1 MSEAKKSNA
10 LIKKLIKY
18 AIIFVMA
25 YLVITKIVP
34 WGLKFNMYGTDKFD
48 SKLWI
53 KESEVFEI
61 GPSSISDK
69 TYTVKS
75 YRCSMYND
83 LMKNHL
89 KKGMKL
95 KEVTDMLG
103 DYRSVDYCT
112 NKKVKCISYT
122 LGSCLK
128 GIFNKS
134 LIVEF
139 FGHYDRQFMYVCFD
153 GNEEFISSGKSYGK
167 KKYSYSVCE
176 GENNT
181 ILCGKYSVDCT
192 RAPRMGGKDN
202 DEVIYDEVEFE
213 QW

>member
-18 AIIFVMA
+18 AIIFVMV

-34 WGLKFNMYGTDKFD
+34 WGLKLNMYGADKFD
-48 SKLWI
+48 SELWI

-83 LMKNHL
+83 LTKNHL

-95 KEVTDMLG
+95 KEVTEMLG
-103 DYRSVDYCT
+103 DYSSVYYCT
-112 NKKVKCISYT
+112 NKKVKCVTYQ

-139 FGHYDRQFMYVCFD
+139 FGYYDRQFMYVCFD
-153 GNEEFISSGKSYGK
+153 GNEGFISNGKNYGSNYYPYLVCDGK
-167 KKYSYSVCE
+167 NNTVGCYKYECWTSPRLGS
-176 GENNT
+176 ENNSAV
-181 ILCGKYSVDCT
+181 ILDK
-192 RAPRMGGKDN
+192 
-202 DEVIYDEVEFE
+202 FE

>member
-10 LIKKLIKY
+10 FIKKLIKY
-18 AIIFVMA
+18 AIMFVMA

-34 WGLKFNMYGTDKFD
+34 WGLKVNMYGADKFD
-48 SKLWI
+48 SELWI

-83 LMKNHL
+83 LTNNHL

-95 KEVTDMLG
+95 KEVTDMFG
-103 DYRSVDYCT
+103 DEGMDLLYYCT
-112 NKKVKCISYT
+112 NKKAKCIAYA
-122 LGSCLK
+122 LGSCLN
-128 GIFNKS
+128 GVLNKS
-134 LIVEF
+134 LIVKY
-139 FGHYDRQFMYVCFD
+139 FGYYDRQYMYVCFD
-153 GNEEFISSGKSYGK
+153 GNEELISSGKSFGDN
-167 KKYSYSVCE
+167 KYPYLVCE
-176 GENNT
+176 GKDNT
-181 ILCGKYSVDCT
+181 VACGKYSGNCT
-192 RAPRMGGKDN
+192 KAPWISSTGRI
-202 DEVIYDEVEFE
+202 IYDKIEFE

>member
-10 LIKKLIKY
+10 FIKKLIKY

-25 YLVITKIVP
+25 YLIITKIVP
-34 WGLKFNMYGTDKFD
+34 LGLKFNMYGTDKFD
-48 SKLWI
+48 SKLWN
-53 KESEVFEI
+53 KTSI
-61 GPSSISDK
+61 GKRTGRIIQDWDD
-69 TYTVKS
+69 

-83 LMKNHL
+83 LTKNHL

-181 ILCGKYSVDCT
+181 ILCGKYSGDCT

-202 DEVIYDEVEFE
+202 DEVIYDEVDFE

>member
-1 MSEAKKSNA
+1 MTEKQKVSLLNRLNDYKDHLITNMTDKELYNDCWKISDINRLNKD
-10 LIKKLIKY
+10 LRFIKKLIKY

-53 KESEVFEI
+53 KEWERIEI
-61 GPSSISDK
+61 QATKSNDK
-69 TYTVKS
+69 SHKYVH

-83 LMKNHL
+83 VMKNHL

-122 LGSCLK
+122 LGSCL
-128 GIFNKS
+128 
-134 LIVEF
+134 
-139 FGHYDRQFMYVCFD
+139 
-153 GNEEFISSGKSYGK
+153 
-167 KKYSYSVCE
+167 
-176 GENNT
+176 
-181 ILCGKYSVDCT
+181 
-192 RAPRMGGKDN
+192 
-202 DEVIYDEVEFE
+202 
-213 QW
+213 

>member
-1 MSEAKKSNA
+1 MNKVEILKLLRKKP
-10 LIKKLIKY
+10 IKY
-18 AIIFVMA
+18 LIIIILLYVFFSK
-25 YLVITKIVP
+25 LVP
-34 WGLKFNMYGTDKFD
+34 WGLKVNMYGADKFD
-48 SKLWI
+48 SELWN
-53 KESEVFEI
+53 KTHI
-61 GPSSISDK
+61 GRHTGGIVHDWDD
-69 TYTVKS
+69 

-83 LMKNHL
+83 LTKNHL

-128 GIFNKS
+128 GILSKS
-134 LIVEF
+134 LIVVI
-139 FGHYDRQFMYVCFD
+139 FGRYDRQSMYLCFD
-153 GNEEFISSGKSYGK
+153 GNEEFISNGKNYGGN
-167 KKYSYSVCE
+167 KYSYSVCE

-181 ILCGKYSVDCT
+181 ILCGKYSGECT
-192 RAPRMGGKDN
+192 KAPWISNTGA
-202 DEVIYDEVEFE
+202 VIYDEVDFE

>member
-10 LIKKLIKY
+10 FIKKLVKY

-53 KESEVFEI
+53 KEWERIEI
-61 GPSSISDK
+61 QATKSNDK
-69 TYTVKS
+69 SHKYVH

-83 LMKNHL
+83 LTNNHL

-103 DYRSVDYCT
+103 DEGQDLQYYCT
-112 NKKVKCISYT
+112 NKKVKCLTYT

-128 GIFNKS
+128 GMFNKS

-139 FGHYDRQFMYVCFD
+139 FGYYDRQFMYVCFD
-153 GNEEFISSGKSYGK
+153 GNEEFSSGGKSFGDN
-167 KKYSYSVCE
+167 KYPYSVC
-176 GENNT
+176 GSKDHT
-181 ILCGKYSVDCT
+181 VACGKYSGECT
-192 RAPRMGGKDN
+192 KAPWISNTGT
-202 DEVIYDEVEFE
+202 VIHDKIEFE